1 MVDDDVFEGGRRCV
15 LAVVSVVSAGG
26 RKNNIVRTV
35 LYCVYWVVTTD

>member
-26 RKNNIVRTV
+26 RKNIV